1 MKGVVDT
8 FGDAIVRDKPSV
20 FGDMVC
26 LLKNG
31 TVVEIDEKASTKDFY
46 SVCTS
51 AGVEGYCLKMYL
63 MIEE

>member
-8 FGDAIVRDKPSV
+8 YGEAVVRDKPSV

-26 LLKNG
+26 VLKNG
-31 TVVEIDEKASTKDFY
+31 TVVEIDEKASNRDFY
-46 SVCTS
+46 SICTS

>member
-8 FGDAIVRDKPSV
+8 FGEAIVRDKPSV
-20 FGDMVC
+20 FGDLVC

-31 TVVEIDEKASTKDFY
+31 TVVEIDEKASNRDFY
-46 SVCTS
+46 SICTP